1 LSTHFARAGDDDFP
15 LSQISKR
22 PQTVA
27 NKVKGV
33 KRQPDQGGNVEISD
47 RGFIHPI
54 FGVATA
60 TVITGAY
67 QLISGHFPDPIS
79 IANLYLVGLGLGLV
93 IARIG
98 RLGPFG
104 GFLGSPWH
112 EARIEEVL
120 TRETARARQYGRDL
134 SVVAVK
140 PLGKSKFDIRKSI
153 RATDELLVCHNNW
166 YLVVLPETDHEGA
179 SLLLRRI
186 CGTRPVVSAQT
197 TLDAHRPRQRMDA
210 ELFDLLSATKR
221 PKITSIADAKATE
234 QRALAS

>member
-1 LSTHFARAGDDDFP
+1 M
-15 LSQISKR
+15 
-22 PQTVA
+22 
-27 NKVKGV
+27 GV
-33 KRQPDQGGNVEISD
+33 KRQPPQGGNVEISD
-47 RGFIHPI
+47 RGLIHPI
-54 FGVATA
+54 FGLATA
-60 TVITGAY
+60 TIITGSY
-67 QLISGHFPDPIS
+67 QLISGHFPDPIA

-104 GFLGSPWH
+104 GILGSPWQ
-112 EARIEEVL
+112 EARIEELL
-120 TRETARARQYGRDL
+120 TREVARARQYGRDL

-140 PLGKSKFDIRKSI
+140 PLDKSKFDIRKSI

-166 YLVVLPETDHEGA
+166 HIIVLPETDREGA

-186 CGTRPVVSAQT
+186 CGTRPVVSVQT
-197 TLDAHRPRQRMDA
+197 TLDANRPRQHMET
-210 ELFDLLSATKR
+210 ELFDLLNAAKR